1 MGLEVRACHAF
12 REGEGPPNH
21 HSETLG
27 ELRRMGWK
35 ARGDEWL
42 QARGQGGRTREGLV
56 GRWFS
61 FLGQA
66 FISGERTD
74 VTVSSGGAGV
84 SSPRSLGTDTDP
96 GRHSEAHGREE
107 VMDSLDGWNAGSRLE
122 LGQPFFPAVDWM

>member
-1 MGLEVRACHAF
+1 MNGADGTSPAVMGLEVRARHTF

-27 ELRRMGWK
+27 ELGKEGK
-35 ARGDEWL
+35 ACGDKRLQSRGH
-42 QARGQGGRTREGLV
+42 GGRTREGLV

-66 FISGERTD
+66 FISGGRTD
-74 VTVSSGGAGV
+74 VTVSSGWAGV
-84 SSPRSLGTDTDP
+84 SSPCSLGTDTDP

-107 VMDSLDGWNAGSRLE
+107 VRGSLDG
-122 LGQPFFPAVDWM
+122 